1 MTKAAATLEEV
12 IRRLEELKSGIQ
24 ETSSILPAGAKIDG
38 EKISDHPV
46 TRAEIQT
53 RDEVGKLCDR
63 IEKLQARSFMN
74 LPPFDP
80 EKARVLKN

>member
-1 MTKAAATLEEV
+1 MTKAAATLEEEI

-24 ETSSILPAGAKIDG
+24 RNELHIARLEQKIDG

-63 IEKLQARSFMN
+63 IEKLQAEG
-74 LPPFDP
+74 L
-80 EKARVLKN
+80 L